1 MIQEKWEQLVGRIK
15 DEFDNVEHQTFDGSR
30 ERETIEEIIF
40 DGPIGRTKVIRTKKP
55 RVLEEKTHYSNRIGG
70 SMSIE
75 RVLSNDEFVDS
86 VEVLKYDNGEWMPV
100 DNFFR
105 S

>member
-1 MIQEKWEQLVGRIK
+1 MTQEKWEQLVARIK
-15 DEFDNVEHQTFDGSR
+15 DEFGNVEHQTFDGAR

-40 DGPIGRTKVIRTKKP
+40 DGPIGRTKLIRTKKP

-70 SMSIE
+70 SMSVE
-75 RVLSNDEFVDS
+75 RIYSDDEFVDRL
-86 VEVLKYDNGEWMPV
+86 EVFKDDNGEWVAV
-100 DNFFR
+100 DNFLR